1 MIQRT
6 HDVLFAIGM
15 SIAQITA
22 IIIYGVYFKHVL
34 PSDNKLMVTSIE
46 EKMNLYPYFQDIH
59 IMIYVGFGFLLT
71 SFHRIRLTALTN
83 CFWVAGLSVQYYFLF
98 NALWEGAFKGH
109 YEKEI
114 IVNASK
120 LIFGEVSAGAILIAL
135 CAIIGK
141 TNSLQFLII
150 TIFGIFVYTLNEAIV
165 VLKLQ
170 CRDVG
175 GAMIIHAFGAFYGIG
190 ITWMFN
196 YKGSKGNKN
205 LVESHESLT
214 TAMVGTLFLWCFW
227 PSFNGA
233 LANSPAEIH
242 MATLNTYFSM
252 IGSVCSA
259 YVTSILLGRGKFNMS
274 QILNATL
281 AGGVVM
287 GSSADI
293 LHDGWAAYL
302 VGMLTG
308 IISTLL
314 FNYGP
319 KMLDKCGIHDVAGV
333 LFLHGI
339 PGFLGG
345 LVSAIFRAKYIDNK
359 GGVQVAGIFIS
370 MGIGLAAGLFVGL
383 VTKKLHFYDEED
395 ANGYFNDKTN
405 VVFEE
410 EVLQALNQYGG
421 GHGGH
426 SQPNL
431 ASVRP
436 QMHLNLPDTKS
447 DEIQTPLESD
457 RLQFTA
463 EKR

>member
-1 MIQRT
+1 
-6 HDVLFAIGM
+6 
-15 SIAQITA
+15 
-22 IIIYGVYFKHVL
+22 
-34 PSDNKLMVTSIE
+34 
-46 EKMNLYPYFQDIH
+46 
-59 IMIYVGFGFLLT
+59 
-71 SFHRIRLTALTN
+71 
-83 CFWVAGLSVQYYFLF
+83 
-98 NALWEGAFKGH
+98 
-109 YEKEI
+109 
-114 IVNASK
+114 
-120 LIFGEVSAGAILIAL
+120 VSAGAILIAL

-150 TIFGIFVYTLNEAIV
+150 TIFGIFMYTLNEAIV
-165 VLKLQ
+165 VVELE

-190 ITWMFN
+190 ITWLYN

-205 LVESHESLT
+205 LIESHESLT

-259 YVTSILLGRGKFNMS
+259 YVTSILLGRGKFTMS

-302 VGMLTG
+302 VGNLIG
-308 IISTLL
+308 IISTML

-319 KMLDKCGIHDVAGV
+319 KLLDKCGIHDVAGV
-333 LFLHGI
+333 LFLHGV

-345 LVSAIFRAKYIDNK
+345 ILSAIFRAKYIDNK

-370 MGIGLAAGLFVGL
+370 VGIGLAAGLFVGL
-383 VTKKLHFYDEED
+383 VTKKIHYYSDNND
-395 ANGYFNDKTN
+395 YFNDKTN

-410 EVLQALNQYGG
+410 EVLENLNQYGG
-421 GHGGH
+421 GH
-426 SQPNL
+426 SQPNF
-431 ASVRP
+431 ASVKP
-436 QMHLNLPDTKS
+436 HLQIEVPVDTMRENNK
-447 DEIQTPLESD
+447 TPLESD
-457 RLQFTA
+457 RLQFNT
-463 EKR
+463 EKRKEM